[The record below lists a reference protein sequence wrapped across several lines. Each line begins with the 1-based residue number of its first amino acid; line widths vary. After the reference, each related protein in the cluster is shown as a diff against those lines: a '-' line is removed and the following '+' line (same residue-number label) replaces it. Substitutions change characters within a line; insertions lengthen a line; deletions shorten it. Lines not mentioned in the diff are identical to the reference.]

1 MSTLLEFQSV
11 QRAAT
16 SGGDITVHD
25 LSFVL
30 APGELA
36 LFDVAAGQ
44 VPGTLADL
52 ASGMLDPDAGV
63 VLFENQSWTERTAGQ
78 VAAARS
84 RIGRVFAE
92 PGWISNLDVDENVT
106 LAARYHGVLEAGEAY
121 RQAEVL
127 AQRLGM
133 PGLPA
138 GRPAHVAVPD
148 LRRAEWVRA
157 LLIPRRLVLL
167 ENPTRDMPA
176 AWHKPLWSE
185 VDRLRQEGAAVI
197 WIEASGLAGLA
208 ERLKP
213 TLQFSVETG
222 NITRI

>member
-1 MSTLLEFQSV
+1 MSTLLEFRSV

-16 SGGDITVHD
+16 SGDDITVHD

-30 APGELA
+30 AAGELA
-36 LFDVAAGQ
+36 LFDVASGH
-44 VPGTLADL
+44 VPGALADL
-52 ASGMLDPDAGV
+52 AGGMLDPDAGT
-63 VLFENQSWTERTAGQ
+63 VLFENQSWTERTAVQ
-78 VAAARS
+78 VAVARS

-106 LAARYHGVLEAGEAY
+106 LAVRYHGLMEADAAY
-121 RQAEVL
+121 READAL
-127 AQRLGM
+127 AQRLGL

-138 GRPAHVAVPD
+138 GRPAHVAAPD

-157 LLIPRRLVLL
+157 LLGPRKLVLL
-167 ENPTRDMPA
+167 ENPTRDLPL
-176 AWHKPLWSE
+176 AWHKSLWTE
-185 VDRLRQEGAAVI
+185 VDRLRREGAAVV
-197 WIEASGLAGLA
+197 WIQAAGATGLVD
-208 ERLKP
+208 RLKP